1 MADPLKPRPPL
12 EAQWQAR
19 WLLTGLRAM
28 HGCVVSQALVD
39 RLELAIAEA
48 LHEAYSAGRLM
59 PK

>member
-1 MADPLKPRPPL
+1 
-12 EAQWQAR
+12 
-19 WLLTGLRAM
+19 M